1 MKKISVFAVLIL
13 LLFSLFLFAACD
25 EEDSEVYCA
34 VAGYS
39 YDNKTDTVT
48 VQIKL
53 QTSSENA
60 VTKVEYKRSKTDDG
74 FFDIYKTTYAMPSDF
89 WDKIRQYASVDE
101 SLGKI
106 LDENGVDREYSL
118 KIVYVYATL
127 YKSIYGDGEYAE
139 NGKTRMYI
147 WQFADGDDAVMTLT
161 QRTEDRAAWYG
172 LLIGIFALATVI
184 VSAVAIA
191 KRKGDKNERT
201 KDSNE

>member
-1 MKKISVFAVLIL
+1 MKKITLFAVLIA
-13 LLFSLFLFAACD
+13 LFVSLFVFSACD
-25 EEDSEVYCA
+25 GEDGEVYCA

-39 YDNKTDTVT
+39 YDEETDTVT
-48 VQIKL
+48 VQINL
-53 QTSSENA
+53 QNSSGNA
-60 VTKVEYKRSKTDDG
+60 VAKAEYQREKTDDG
-74 FFDIYKTTYAMPSDF
+74 FFDIYKTTYKLPADF
-89 WDKIRQYASVDE
+89 WDKIRVRAVKDE
-101 SLGKI
+101 SLKKI
-106 LDENGVDREYSL
+106 LDEKGADGEYNL

-139 NGKTRMYI
+139 NGKTRMYV
-147 WQFADGDDAVMTLT
+147 WQFADGDDAIMTLT